1 MGLFLRKGVSWV
13 RRVVIPEPA
22 RGGEDLRWT
31 TARPE
36 ELEEASLSQQ
46 DFWRLGFLPEPVRSK
61 GKGKTKT
68 TTTPKWQARPPGSG
82 AVLPRVDVTGHAT
95 DPARQEMTERQKR
108 ARRAQIALYRHR
120 IFVDDPAQVLQCVPH
135 LQ

>member
-1 MGLFLRKGVSWV
+1 MAGKATWV
-13 RRVVIPEPA
+13 WTGAAA
-22 RGGEDLRWT
+22 R
-31 TARPE
+31 
-36 ELEEASLSQQ
+36 
-46 DFWRLGFLPEPVRSK
+46 
-61 GKGKTKT
+61 
-68 TTTPKWQARPPGSG
+68 
-82 AVLPRVDVTGHAT
+82 DVTGHVT